1 LHGIVKET
9 DYTKLLTPK
18 KQKIVIAVSIVGI
31 ILAGCIMFVITSIMN
46 NDYNKA
52 KSYYLKNDTS
62 SMTQLYKTMND
73 VDSNKIFDYLENNAQ
88 SVSNDYITEKI
99 SYEDTS
105 SKMNKIKSFYKI
117 NEVSKKFKDLNANII
132 ALYQS
137 RKSYELAVNAEQKDL
152 YEVAYENYKKVIKT
166 DSNYTVATDK
176 MITLCPLITN
186 QFYVLAKGEYELANY
201 SKAFDYIG
209 RALCYEQNNQDM
221 LKFINECVAKYTAQ
235 KDQIVAENIQKTAEN
250 KEYYYQNTTAVL
262 LDVLTI
268 TTQKQ

>member
-1 LHGIVKET
+1 M
-9 DYTKLLTPK
+9 KLP
-18 KQKIVIAVSIVGI
+18 
-31 ILAGCIMFVITSIMN
+31 
-46 NDYNKA
+46 
-52 KSYYLKNDTS
+52 
-62 SMTQLYKTMND
+62 
-73 VDSNKIFDYLENNAQ
+73 
-88 SVSNDYITEKI
+88 
-99 SYEDTS
+99 
-105 SKMNKIKSFYKI
+105 SFYKI
-117 NEVSKKFKDLNANII
+117 KEVSKKFKDLNANII

-166 DSNYTVATDK
+166 DSNYTVANDK
-176 MITLCPLITN
+176 MITLCPLIAN

-209 RALCYEQNNQDM
+209 RALGYEQNNQDM

-262 LDVLTI
+262 PDVLTI